1 MSLKNLIL
9 LPSFGYMIDEKDILY
24 YTTSIEMV
32 LKELRK
38 EKGMNQGKI
47 SGLSQSDVNIE
58 FAQKY
63 EVSINMGRM
72 ESKPNFHMTKLL
84 YLCDYFEISTIDFF
98 KKVLSKEKNEIF
110 EFLEVKEEEKRK
122 RKRRK
127 NK

>member
-1 MSLKNLIL
+1 
-9 LPSFGYMIDEKDILY
+9 MIDEKDILY
-24 YTTSIEMV
+24 YTASIEMV

-63 EVSINMGRM
+63 DVLINMGRM
-72 ESKPNFHMTKLL
+72 ESKPNFSMTKLF
-84 YLCDYFEISTIDFF
+84 YLCDYFDISTIDFF
-98 KKVLSKEKNEIF
+98 KRVLSKEKNEIL
-110 EFLEVKEEEKRK
+110 EFIKVKEEEKRK